1 MLSPKALFN
10 DLQSTPNRYFKNKG
24 LHLKSKPST
33 ANPILH
39 RKNKLSMGDMQTPV
53 KLFITHNDHPF
64 VMRDTLTNLMRD
76 CVTPSPKQFIHIKFN
91 APLRKK
97 SKSITP
103 AQIWKELNDYENGVG
118 EFSQRE
124 NELQMMR
131 NEKKDGVGN
140 EDIFIKRKE
149 FAIKNYPAR
158 FGLKLPDSVDNC
170 RKLISRKDFRVET
183 SKNQNPIDLSKI
195 LQSHLEKQTYRKAS
209 IMKKQKSC
217 RSEGPENEYF
227 RFGGKKTET
236 NEIIFNEK
244 GVLKKKITLKSEEFR
259 NIKQEEDDDKEIA
272 IFLKKFGPASPYFDL
287 EKLNKR
293 KTQKDILQSAIQRK
307 KTMIGEGPQVSLNKP
322 DNKEKNDEEEDEE
335 IPNGET
341 EKKKKEKNILDEM
354 KSKRFKN
361 IIDDGK
367 KRSMKHILKSLRESL
382 SYFAS
387 LKLDLSEVISYTFY
401 KKIHKAYSL

>member
-1 MLSPKALFN
+1 MLSPNALFN
-10 DLQSTPNRYFKNKG
+10 DLQSTPNRFFKNKG
-24 LHLKSKPST
+24 LILKSKPST
-33 ANPILH
+33 ANPMVH
-39 RKNKLSMGDMQTPV
+39 RKNKLSMGDIQTPI
-53 KLFITHNDHPF
+53 KPFLTHHDHPF
-64 VMRDTLTNLMRD
+64 VVRDTLTNLMRD

-118 EFSQRE
+118 EFSQKE

-131 NEKKDGVGN
+131 HEAKEGGN
-140 EDIFIKRKE
+140 EDLFIKRKE

-183 SKNQNPIDLSKI
+183 SKNPTAIDLSKL
-195 LQSHLEKQTYRKAS
+195 LQSHLEKKTYRKAS
-209 IMKKQKSC
+209 IMKKQKSY

-227 RFGGKKTET
+227 RFGGKKNET
-236 NEIIFNEK
+236 DEIISNEK
-244 GVLKKKITLKSEEFR
+244 GILKKKITLKSEEFR

-272 IFLKKFGPASPYFDL
+272 IFLKKFGPASPYFDV

-307 KTMIGEGPQVSLNKP
+307 KTMIGEIPQPSINKAI
-322 DNKEKNDEEEDEE
+322 NKEKNEEEDDVMSNSE
-335 IPNGET
+335 N
-341 EKKKKEKNILDEM
+341 EKKRKEKNIIDEI

-361 IIDDGK
+361 IIDDGR
-367 KRSMKHILKSLRESL
+367 KRSIKQILKSLRESL

-387 LKLDLSEVISYTFY
+387 LKLDLCEVI
-401 KKIHKAYSL
+401 

>member
-1 MLSPKALFN
+1 MFSPKALFN

-24 LHLKSKPST
+24 LLVKSKPST
-33 ANPILH
+33 ANPMVH
-39 RKNKLSMGDMQTPV
+39 RKNMLSMGDMQTPV
-53 KLFITHNDHPF
+53 KPFLTHHDHPF
-64 VMRDTLTNLMRD
+64 VVRDTLTNLMRD
-76 CVTPSPKQFIHIKFN
+76 CVTPSPKQFIHFKFK

-118 EFSQRE
+118 EFAQKE
-124 NELQMMR
+124 NEIQMMR
-131 NEKKDGVGN
+131 NQTKEGGN
-140 EDIFIKRKE
+140 EDLFIKRKE

-183 SKNQNPIDLSKI
+183 SKNQTPIDLSKL
-195 LQSHLEKQTYRKAS
+195 LQAHLEKQTYRKAS

-217 RSEGPENEYF
+217 RSEGHENEYF
-227 RFGGKKTET
+227 MFGNKKNET
-236 NEIIFNEK
+236 DEIISNEK
-244 GVLKKKITLKSEEFR
+244 GILKKKVTLKNEEFR
-259 NIKQEEDDDKEIA
+259 KQEDDDDKEIA
-272 IFLKKFGPASPYFDL
+272 IFLKKFGPASPYFNL

-307 KTMIGEGPQVSLNKP
+307 KTMIGESPQPSINKVA
-322 DNKEKNDEEEDEE
+322 NNEKNEEEDDDDMS
-335 IPNGET
+335 NSKN
-341 EKKKKEKNILDEM
+341 EKKKKEKNIIDEI

-361 IIDDGK
+361 IIDDQR
-367 KRSMKHILKSLRESL
+367 KRSIKQILKSLRESL

-387 LKLDLSEVISYTFY
+387 LKLDLTEVI
-401 KKIHKAYSL
+401 LP